1 MYLYKLNPSIYI
13 LFRLDLYTARA
24 RIRLEAIALR
34 RKYNALVLLALSVA
48 ACLMPLGTA
57 SESSAKNV
65 ILLIGDGMGF
75 PQLTAARVE
84 KADNNLTAYTDTELY
99 MDGMKQTG
107 YVTTFSANSFVTDS
121 APAST
126 AMATGQKTN
135 NGVISQNATAH
146 KGKDGKNLTTI
157 LEMAKAANKSTGVVT
172 TTRITHATPAAF
184 YAHVDNRD
192 NESEIADQLLA
203 SNVEVAMGG
212 GLRFFVGKNETDP
225 LGGKSKRSDDRN
237 LLVEFGKKGYAVA
250 YNESTL
256 MALDANSSDKV
267 LGLFDND
274 HVKYDLER
282 EGSGEPNVAEM
293 TTKALE
299 VLSKDKDGFFLM
311 VEGGR
316 IDHAA
321 HARNL
326 SNTIG
331 DTLAFDDAVKVA
343 LDYASKNND
352 TLVIVTAD
360 HECCGFTLQPENLE
374 TYEAGGLNPIFAGGM
389 ITTPGSYNLT
399 AGKEATH
406 TAVDVPIMASG
417 PGAEKVSQGKMD
429 NTEIFVLMKEVLG
442 L

>member
-1 MYLYKLNPSIYI
+1 LS
-13 LFRLDLYTARA
+13 
-24 RIRLEAIALR
+24 
-34 RKYNALVLLALSVA
+34 RKYKALVLLALSLSVS
-48 ACLMPLGTA
+48 LMPLGTA

-75 PQLTAARVE
+75 PQLTAARIE
-84 KADNNLTAYTDTELY
+84 KADNNLTNYTDTELY
-99 MDGMKQTG
+99 MDSMKQTG

-121 APAST
+121 APAATS
-126 AMATGQKTN
+126 MATGQKTN
-135 NGVISQNATAH
+135 NGVISQDATAH

-157 LEMAKAANKSTGVVT
+157 LEMAEAANKSTGVVT

-203 SNVEVAMGG
+203 SNVEVIMGG

-225 LGGKSKRSDDRN
+225 LGGKSKRDDNRN
-237 LLVEFGKKGYAVA
+237 LLVEFGDKGYAVV
-250 YNESTL
+250 YNDSAL
-256 MALDANSSDKV
+256 MALDANFSDKV

-282 EGSGEPNVAEM
+282 EGSGEPSVAEM

-299 VLSKDKDGFFLM
+299 ILSKDKDGFLLM

-316 IDHAA
+316 IDHAS

-343 LDYASKNND
+343 LDFTAKNND

-360 HECCGFTLQPENLE
+360 HECGGFTLQPENLE
-374 TYEAGGLNPIFAGGM
+374 TYEAGGLNPIFASGM
-389 ITTPGSYNLT
+389 ITNPGSYNLT

-417 PGAEKVSQGKMD
+417 PGAEEVSHGKMD
-429 NTEIFVLMKEVLG
+429 NTEIFVLMKETLG